1 MGTQGLE
8 GVLKR
13 NQFYYQ
19 NYRLLRGVVVLLLL
33 LLLSLLTFVFYQ
45 KSVWPKPK
53 YFATT
58 PDGVPIPVI
67 RLDLPL
73 YEDPTVVLNWVAR
86 SVVSIYSLDYVTWRK
101 TLQDADVYFTPSGY
115 QAFLNALKAS
125 TNLEAVKAKRQVVS
139 AEITGA
145 PQLRRQGQLSP
156 TVPYSWD
163 ISMPVTLTYQN
174 SENEVIKQVGTI
186 LVQVERTSLLRY
198 KEGIAIAQLVLQ
210 TQ

>member
-1 MGTQGLE
+1 MGAQGLE

-19 NYRLLRGVVVLLLL
+19 NYRLLGGVIVLLML

-73 YEDPTVVLNWVAR
+73 YEDPTVVLNWAAR

-139 AEITGA
+139 LEITGA
-145 PQLRRQGQLSP
+145 PQLQRQGQLNPS
-156 TVPYSWD
+156 VPYSWD

-174 SENEVIKQVGTI
+174 SANEVIKQVGTI